1 MGLIEDFHADHRQVV
16 DALFELRQ
24 AIAAREVRRVRT
36 ILSQADR
43 LVGPHFKFEEC
54 YLYPSLERFLGE
66 GYVKKLLNE
75 HDGIFRSV
83 WKLAKLAE
91 KETWS
96 DADVKSAEANLDL
109 IYEHPI
115 GCDGLSLWMERLGA
129 EERDELWKQMHA
141 TRRKGTGLFDY
152 YYERQNA

>member
-1 MGLIEDFHADHRQVV
+1 MGLTEEFDADHQQVV
-16 DALFELRQ
+16 GALFELRQ
-24 AIAAREVRRVRT
+24 AIAARDVRRVRA
-36 ILSQADR
+36 ILCQADR
-43 LVGPHFKFEEC
+43 LVGPHFKLEER

-66 GYVKKLLNE
+66 GYVKNLLSE

-83 WKLAKLAE
+83 RKLAE

-109 IYEHPI
+109 LYEHPI
-115 GCDGLSLWMERLGA
+115 GCGGLSLWMERPEA

-141 TRRKGTGLFDY
+141 TRRQGTGLFDY
-152 YYERQNA
+152 YYERRNV